1 MLHRL
6 VTPLFCLCLGI
17 AFVLAGC
24 SETDPADQGSQTAPP
39 PSGTDTAEATG
50 DYPLK
55 TCVVSGKE
63 LGSMGDPID
72 YKHNGQLVRF
82 CCEGCINPFKE
93 DPEKYLAKTEQAKTG
108 K

>member
-24 SETDPADQGSQTAPP
+24 SETDPPDQGSQTAPP
-39 PSGTDTAEATG
+39 PSGADTAEESV

-55 TCVVSGKE
+55 TCVVSDKE
-63 LGSMGDPID
+63 LGSMGKPID
-72 YKHNGQLVRF
+72 YKHDGKLVRF
-82 CCEGCINPFKE
+82 CCEGCIDQFKE
-93 DPEKYLAKTEQAKTG
+93 KPDKYLAKIEQAKPDE
-108 K
+108 